1 MVSFIQFVVH
11 KGINIRLENLNNS
24 ILKKKRI
31 GIQAKLNVLFVDM
44 KKVIVGSMIQIMEKL
59 NVEVV
64 EQL

>member
-1 MVSFIQFVVH
+1 MVSFIQYAVH

-24 ILKKKRI
+24 ILKKKKI
-31 GIQAKLNVLFVDM
+31 GIQAKLNALFVDM